1 MKRVAIYARVSTN
14 TGAQDYQRQ
23 IDDLKKIIK
32 ALGYTDDQIDIFAEK
47 ISGYTKK
54 DERVELKRML
64 SIIESDNRYYETVY
78 CTEVSRLGR
87 NPRETRETID
97 MLTDYGVPIY
107 IQSLGRAT
115 LDVNGKR
122 DFIINIVLQV
132 LLEFANAESEQMKQ
146 RSRSGLLRSASS
158 GKAGGSKH
166 LPYGYAKDA
175 DKMLVVDEEEAFI
188 VRDIFNLYLQGNG
201 VKVIANLLN
210 NRNIPTR
217 YNKAYAGQTIKFNIA
232 KSADTIKWSDKTVL
246 DILSNPLYQG
256 KRRFKG
262 QIFKAPAIIGE
273 EIFEKCQELRND
285 KTHTHYL
292 TTYTYLLKDLIQC
305 GCCGRN
311 YYARYK
317 PVLEGDKVYVCTSTI
332 GNNTR
337 CANRGMNI
345 MLLETAIYDQLLKSD
360 SVLKYIS
367 NGHQF
372 RKQLE
377 NDILILKNQLESE
390 TSLLTPR
397 QSEKDRLLRI
407 YLSGAIDEET
417 FTNQN
422 ETIKNQIITN
432 ENRIMIIE
440 KELKLK
446 KKSLSKHTGQTAT
459 RKMLREAAYNRSE
472 LQIIIKQLI
481 HKVVIN
487 DLNHR
492 LVLASV
498 YIQIDGVVLQN
509 PLLIVIDKISI
520 RKKELK
526 YICFNGLENQPT
538 YNEEYILLNEKED
551 ILFEVE
557 HELEIKGWTVVK
569 ELLLVEPK
577 EKQEE
582 KIIAA

>member
-14 TGAQDYQRQ
+14 NGTQDYQRQ
-23 IDDLKKIIK
+23 IDDLKKIIY

-54 DERVELKRML
+54 DERIELKRML
-64 SIIESDNRYYETVY
+64 SIIESDNHYYETIF

-97 MLTDYGVPIY
+97 MLTDYCVPIY

-132 LLEFANAESEQMKQ
+132 LLEFANAESEQMKS

-166 LPYGYAKDA
+166 LPYGYTKDS
-175 DKMLVVDEEEAFI
+175 DKMLIVDHEEAVI
-188 VRDIFNLYLQGNG
+188 VREVFQMYLQGSG
-201 VKVIANLLN
+201 ATVISNILN
-210 NRNIPTR
+210 SRNIPTR
-217 YNKAYAGQTIKFNIA
+217 YNKSYAGQTIHFNIK

-246 DILSNPLYQG
+246 DILSNPLYKG

-262 QIFKAPAIIGE
+262 QLFTAPAIVSE
-273 EIFEKCQELRND
+273 ELFDKCQDLRND

-292 TTYTYLLKDLIQC
+292 TSYTYLLKDLIHC
-305 GCCGRN
+305 GCCSRN

-317 PVLEGDKVYVCTSTI
+317 PALEGDKVYVCSSSI
-332 GNNTR
+332 GNNSR
-337 CANRGMNI
+337 CENRGMNI

-360 SVLKYIS
+360 AVLKYIS
-367 NGHQF
+367 NGHQIK
-372 RKQLE
+372 KQLE
-377 NDILILKNQLESE
+377 NDIQVLNYQLESE
-390 TSLLTPR
+390 TSLLVPR
-397 QSEKDRLLRI
+397 QSEKDRLLKI

-417 FTNQN
+417 FTTQN
-422 ETIKNQIITN
+422 ETIKNQITAN
-432 ENRIMIIE
+432 ENRIKIIE
-440 KELKLK
+440 KDLKLK
-446 KKSLSKHTGQTAT
+446 KKSLSKHTGETAT
-459 RKMLREAAYNRSE
+459 RKMLQEAAYNRSE
-472 LQIIIKQLI
+472 LQIIFRQLI
-481 HKVVIN
+481 HKVIIN
-487 DLNHR
+487 DLNQR
-492 LVLASV
+492 FILATI
-498 YIQIDGVVLQN
+498 YIQVDGVVLKN

-526 YICFNGLENQPT
+526 YICFNGLENQPV
-538 YNEEYILLNEKED
+538 YNSNNILQNDKGD
-551 ILFEVE
+551 ILFEVQ
-557 HELEIKGWTVVK
+557 HEFENKGWTVVK
-569 ELLLVEPK
+569 ELLQVEPK
-577 EKQEE
+577 EEQEE